1 MTRLDD
7 NNKLAL
13 LIGPAV
19 VLAAVV
25 IVDQITKAWAMGGLT
40 PGQSVEVWGRF
51 FMFTLVFNDG
61 GAMGTNFGSSTYY
74 LVSSL
79 LILAFIIY
87 YAVVNRHLPRITYPL
102 GLIAGGAIGNII
114 DRIRI
119 GQVIDFIDFDFF
131 DIHIWN
137 FHLER
142 WWTWNIADAAISCS
156 IVFLI
161 FSLFHH
167 RHDHQVAAEASEP
180 DRVEST

>member
-1 MTRLDD
+1 MPLPDEK
-7 NNKLAL
+7 NKLAL
-13 LIGPAV
+13 LIGPAI

-25 IVDQITKAWAMGGLT
+25 IIDQATKLWAMDALT

-61 GAMGTNFGSSTYY
+61 GAMGTNFGSTTYY

-87 YAVVNRHLPRITYPL
+87 YAIANRQFPRITYPL
-102 GLIAGGAIGNII
+102 GLIAAGAIGNII

-119 GQVIDFIDFDFF
+119 GQVIDFIDIDFF
-131 DIHIWN
+131 DIHIMN
-137 FHLER
+137 FHLAR

-161 FSLFHH
+161 FSLFRH
-167 RHDHQVAAEASEP
+167 RHDHQVAAEDAETS
-180 DRVEST
+180 RIEST